1 MWWPELMAC
10 TLTLFW
16 AMLRA
21 ASFYL
26 VEALKPLSKMVSVFY
41 HLWSNC
47 DNTVM
52 LLQLYQSSL
61 TLNELTCVSL
71 KSYVEILST
80 STSALFGNK
89 VFENVIQL
97 S

>member
-1 MWWPELMAC
+1 
-10 TLTLFW
+10 
-16 AMLRA
+16 MLRA

-26 VEALKPLSKMVSVFY
+26 VETLKPLSKIVSVFY

-52 LLQLYQSSL
+52 LWQLYQSSL
-61 TLNELTCVSL
+61 TLNDLNCVSL
-71 KSYVEILST
+71 KSYVEIRST

-97 S
+97 R

>member
-1 MWWPELMAC
+1 
-10 TLTLFW
+10 
-16 AMLRA
+16 MLRA

-41 HLWSNC
+41 HLWSSC

-52 LLQLYQSSL
+52 LLQLHQSSL
-61 TLNELTCVSL
+61 TLNELTRVSL

-97 S
+97 R